1 VSDES
6 NNNAIANVSDGPEY
20 RVLANLFGVMLGLA
34 GLLAGT
40 MLREGS
46 VDYWQHD
53 LVPLLILL
61 ITGRGLLKSSM
72 DLLRESMVYADKKQ
86 MVDAFLSKQAE
97 VLPPEPGEM
106 ARLATKSHYSEE
118 ERWWKRSASGSSNNE
133 RVDMPTNWMP

>member
-1 VSDES
+1 MSDES

-97 VLPPEPGEM
+97 VLTPEPGEM

-118 ERWWKRSASGSSNNE
+118 EVVEAVSKRIEQQRKSRHA
-133 RVDMPTNWMP
+133 D

>member
-97 VLPPEPGEM
+97 VLTPEPGEM

-118 ERWWKRSASGSSNNE
+118 EVVEAVSKRIEQQRKSRHA
-133 RVDMPTNWMP
+133 D

>member
-1 VSDES
+1 MSDES

-72 DLLRESMVYADKKQ
+72 DLLRDSMVYADKKQ

-97 VLPPEPGEM
+97 VLTPEPGEM

-118 ERWWKRSASGSSNNE
+118 EVVEAVSKRIEQQRKSRHA
-133 RVDMPTNWMP
+133 D

>member
-1 VSDES
+1 
-6 NNNAIANVSDGPEY
+6 
-20 RVLANLFGVMLGLA
+20 VLANLFGVMLGLA

-97 VLPPEPGEM
+97 VLTPEPGEM

-118 ERWWKRSASGSSNNE
+118 EVVEAVSKRIEQQRKSRHA
-133 RVDMPTNWMP
+133 D